1 MHLNLFVI
9 STNSESSTYG
19 WVFFMGRD
27 LSLYF
32 FRRLYIDVIRAGPCG
47 NHFHSFIFSPC
58 QHQGRFHANILF
70 NNDVMGIRGSIL
82 SNRQHHRKAD
92 MTQPYMKRHKTGG
105 QATIKHT
112 QHPVFLFTLNKQL
125 YGGWVEKKKQMVDY
139 LYSPSKQNQLV

>member
-1 MHLNLFVI
+1 
-9 STNSESSTYG
+9 
-19 WVFFMGRD
+19 
-27 LSLYF
+27 
-32 FRRLYIDVIRAGPCG
+32 
-47 NHFHSFIFSPC
+47 
-58 QHQGRFHANILF
+58 
-70 NNDVMGIRGSIL
+70 MGIRGSIL

-105 QATIKHT
+105 QAMIKHT